1 MDTNVDMV
9 LDMNAVDFF
18 SLDADESIAVVD
30 KAAPEKVPAKAKAAP
45 AEEVQAEEVSEEVA
59 EEVGEFDFDSITDD
73 GEEVVEEAEEAS
85 EEVEEEAE
93 EVSEE
98 SGEEEVDYE
107 GYEVTLPNGETVNLA
122 EAVQGYKSAAELE
135 TARKEFEDAKAGFE
149 NQSKEVANLL
159 ELAKLEADRVIEDYD
174 GFDWAGLA
182 KTDPT
187 AYVDNKEFLE
197 KYQIRQRE
205 IHDALKVIN
214 EKKRA
219 DEEVATQTRARDC
232 VAVLTRDIPGWN
244 GDMYSSLLQYAV
256 DNGAEAEDI
265 KSCVDPM
272 VFKVLHKAM
281 QFDKGKATVT
291 AKVKRAVKS
300 PTKVVKAEAK
310 ETTTSVAPQKVQL
323 LKKLETG
330 KADSKDVGNMFAFLE
345 D

>member
-1 MDTNVDMV
+1 METNIDMV
-9 LDMNAVDFF
+9 LDMDTVDFF
-18 SLDADESIAVVD
+18 SLDADDSIAVVD

-45 AEEVQAEEVSEEVA
+45 AEEVKAKEGSEEVA

-73 GEEVVEEAEEAS
+73 GEEAVEEAEEAS
-85 EEVEEEAE
+85 EEVEEETE

-135 TARKEFEDAKAGFE
+135 AARKEFENAKAGFE

-205 IHDALKVIN
+205 IHDALKVIQ

-219 DEEVATQTRARDC
+219 DEEVVMQTRARDC
-232 VAVLTRDIPGWN
+232 VAALTRDIPGWN
-244 GDMYSSLLQYAV
+244 GEVYSNLLQYAV
-256 DNGAEAEDI
+256 DNGADADDI

>member
-9 LDMNAVDFF
+9 LDMHTVDFF
-18 SLDADESIAVVD
+18 SLDADESIAVVE
-30 KAAPEKVPAKAKAAP
+30 KPTPEKVPAKAKEIPAA
-45 AEEVQAEEVSEEVA
+45 EISEEVA
-59 EEVGEFDFDSITDD
+59 GEEGREEVGEFDFDSITDD
-73 GEEVVEEAEEAS
+73 GEEPAEEEVA
-85 EEVEEEAE
+85 EELEESEEAE

-98 SGEEEVDYE
+98 DAIEEVDYE
-107 GYEVTLPNGETVNLA
+107 GYEVTLPSGDVINLA
-122 EAVQGYKSAAELE
+122 EAVQGYKAAAELE
-135 TARKEFEDAKAGFE
+135 AERKAFEDAKLGFE

-205 IHDALKVIN
+205 IHDALKAIN

-219 DEEVATQTRARDC
+219 DEEVVMQTRARDC
-232 VAVLTRDIPGWN
+232 VAALTRDIPGWN
-244 GDMYSSLLQYAV
+244 GEVYSSLLQYAV
-256 DNGAEAEDI
+256 DNGADAEDI

-310 ETTTSVAPQKVQL
+310 ETTSSVAPQKVQL